1 MARLSDKISNKLLL
15 RQAARFEFPS
25 DGHGLF
31 VVDRNRAPEN
41 WCIQREI
48 GEAGKP
54 GYEKYILCWAENSK
68 FTYRWVLDTPEA
80 LEGQNET
87 DFDDFEQVIFLALSF
102 ADHDYIES
110 VPSLF
115 SVSHSL
121 FQ

>member
-15 RQAARFEFPS
+15 RQATRFEFPS

-48 GEAGKP
+48 DEVMKR
-54 GYEKYILCWAENSK
+54 GYEKHILCYAENSA
-68 FTYRWVLDTPEA
+68 FTYRWVLDTPET
-80 LEGQNET
+80 LENENEV

-102 ADHDYIES
+102 ADHDCIEKLE
-110 VPSLF
+110 PED
-115 SVSHSL
+115 
-121 FQ
+121 